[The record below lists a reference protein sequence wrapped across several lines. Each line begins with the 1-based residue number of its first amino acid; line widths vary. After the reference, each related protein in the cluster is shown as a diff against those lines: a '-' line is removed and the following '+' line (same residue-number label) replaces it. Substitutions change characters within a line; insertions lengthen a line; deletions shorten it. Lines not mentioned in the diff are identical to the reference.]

1 GRMMCS
7 RTLSAEQQRELARN
21 LTYFLEDLWATLP
34 TRWQQILC
42 DLSPP
47 QIADLLLDRLNVN
60 RSYSCVWRLSL
71 FAFRATAH
79 ALTFPRTPQGKQGHG
94 VGILKPEE
102 FLENKNQLKPKK
114 QHEIRSLG
122 TLVKQLCD
130 LTDCSSVV
138 DVGSGQGHLTCFLSF
153 GLGLSV
159 TGIESDPTLVSMESK
174 YDGQLLW
181 TLENPSPFP
190 TNETSHSEFGYPMS
204 SWVQGLLGHQLSY
217 KAREGAC
224 HAIED
229 YVHRLREES
238 GLLRMHCYR
247 ATLETVNREAKPEL
261 RRPGVQAIKKAHLLP
276 FTVYARLG
284 LPCVGLPPDLLLD
297 SCRVG
302 AMLRQEGCVVVYFRL
317 ALLLAPVLETLVLL
331 DRMVYLQEKG
341 ITSQLVP
348 LFDPAFS
355 PRNLVLMALK
365 QPTRD
370 KETECTLP

>member
-1 GRMMCS
+1 MRWSNDVLTDTFS
-7 RTLSAEQQRELARN
+7 RAAKRVGKKSYIFSVKHISDSFIIEL
-21 LTYFLEDLWATLP
+21 FSEDLWATLP

-102 FLENKNQLKPKK
+102 FLENKNQ
-114 QHEIRSLG
+114 RSLLG
-122 TLVKQLCD
+122 HKFRKSETQELVKQLCD

-138 DVGSGQGHLTCFLSF
+138 DVGSGQVTHLFSLVIRPRNNAP
-153 GLGLSV
+153 LRSV
-159 TGIESDPTLVSMESK
+159 KCKKGPEPQPPWSHS
-174 YDGQLLW
+174 
-181 TLENPSPFP
+181 PSPFP

-365 QPTRD
+365 Q
-370 KETECTLP
+370 